1 MLRHTVGMMRE
12 LPRLQEIAAVFIR
25 HGLGEFVQRIGIAG
39 VLERAG
45 QILHRNPV
53 AEQVTLD
60 PAQRMRMALEELGPT
75 FVKLGQVM
83 ATRVDLFPPRW
94 IAEFEKLHA
103 DVPAVPFEELI
114 PELTRSLGRSPFE
127 VFRDIETHAQ
137 GAASIAQVHRA
148 KLQDGTPIVLKVRRP
163 GVREKIDADLRLLR
177 RVSELIESEIPE
189 ARRYH
194 PAEVA
199 AQFARTLER
208 EADFATETRNI
219 ERFAKNFAGHP
230 HIVIPRIYPE
240 YTSDVLLVQ
249 EHVEGIPATD
259 PAAVAAAGLDRKV
272 LAARGVDAFLK
283 MILLDGFFHADPHPG
298 NVFYVP
304 GNRLVIIDFGMV
316 GRLSPQRRAQ
326 VIDLLGGL
334 ARMAEE
340 PMLEVL
346 MDWAGDAYVDEI
358 KLAADVNEMVFD
370 YEGVPLKDIR
380 VGTVIRQFAGIVR
393 EHSIVLPS
401 DLSLMFKALI
411 TLEGL
416 GRQYDPD
423 FHITDHLTPLVKSAL
438 AERYQPNELMRRGRS
453 AVSEFMSVVGGVPRD
468 LARFLREARRGKTRI
483 DLDLKRLD
491 SFGRQL
497 DRTLDRV
504 TVGIMT
510 ASLVIGSAI
519 VLTVQDG
526 PAFLGIPV
534 LPAVGLF
541 GYVLAFLNSV
551 WIVYGIWRSG
561 RE

>member
-25 HGLGEFVQRIGIAG
+25 HGLGDFVQRIGIAG

-45 QILHRNPV
+45 QILHRSPV
-53 AEQVTLD
+53 AESVTLE

-103 DVPAVPFEELI
+103 EVPAVPFEELI
-114 PELTRSLGRSPFE
+114 PELTRSLGAPPSQ
-127 VFRDIETHAQ
+127 VFRDIDPRAQ

-148 KLQDGTPIVLKVRRP
+148 RLQDGTPVVLKVRRP

-219 ERFAKNFAGHP
+219 ERFAKNFAGDP

-249 EHVEGIPATD
+249 EHVEGIPATN
-259 PAAVAAAGLDRKV
+259 PAAVEAAGLDRKV

-304 GNRLVIIDFGMV
+304 GNRIVIIDFGMV

-340 PMLEVL
+340 PMLDVL
-346 MDWAGDAYVDEI
+346 MDWAGDAYVDEV

-380 VGTVIRQFAGIVR
+380 VGHAIRQFAAIVR
-393 EHSIVLPS
+393 EHSIVLPA

-423 FHITDHLTPLVKSAL
+423 FHITEHLTPLVKSAL
-438 AERYQPNELMRRGRS
+438 AERYQPNELMRRGRN
-453 AVSEFMSVVGGVPRD
+453 AVSEFVNVVGGVPRD

-526 PAFLGIPV
+526 PTFLGIPV

-541 GYVLAFLNSV
+541 GYLLAFLNSV

>member
-219 ERFAKNFAGHP
+219 ERFAKNFAGDP